1 MLSWE
6 NTSPEIGEA
15 RPEIAIIPIGAIEQ
29 HSAHLPVGTD
39 FLIAKAL
46 AQRVAAQLG
55 SCYLLPALPYSCS
68 REHCDFAGT
77 VWMRPSTLE
86 ALVRDLVAGLV
97 HMGIKKIALLVGH
110 GGNWILKPAVREMN
124 LDRKGFHVIVT
135 GPEGLAS
142 GTGEFAELHAG
153 QSETA
158 LIMHLH
164 PELVKM
170 DQAKPDYSP
179 QEGREFID
187 YVGMG
192 GVTPTGLWGAPS
204 KASPESGRDMFEE
217 AAKRTAEYI
226 RTAFAEIERLEGEQR
241 ARGQQ

>member
-6 NTSPEIGEA
+6 NTSLEIGGA
-15 RPEIAIIPIGAIEQ
+15 KPDIAIIPIGAIEQ

-46 AQRVAAQLG
+46 AERVAEQLEN
-55 SCYLLPALPYSCS
+55 CYLLPTLPYSCS

-77 VWMRPSTLE
+77 VWLRPSTLE
-86 ALVRDLVAGLV
+86 ALVRDLVSGLV

-135 GPEGLAS
+135 APEGLAS

-170 DQAKPDYSP
+170 DQARPDYSP
-179 QEGREFID
+179 KEGREFID

-204 KASPESGRDMFEE
+204 KASPESGRDMLEE

-226 RTAFAEIERLEGEQR
+226 RTAFAEIERLEEQR
-241 ARGQQ
+241 RAASPD

>member
-1 MLSWE
+1 MLSWK

-15 RPEIAIIPIGAIEQ
+15 TPEIAIIPIGAIEQ

-46 AQRVAAQLG
+46 AERVAEQLG
-55 SCYLLPALPYSCS
+55 NCYLLPALPYSCS

-77 VWMRPSTLE
+77 VWLSPSTLE
-86 ALVRDLVAGLV
+86 RIVRELVLSLV

-110 GGNWILKPAVREMN
+110 GGNWILKPAVRELD
-124 LDRKGFHVIVT
+124 LDRKGFHVIIT

-142 GTGEFAELHAG
+142 GTGEFSDLHAG

-158 LIMHLH
+158 FIMHLH

-170 DQAKPDYSP
+170 DRAKPDYSP
-179 QEGREFID
+179 KEGREFID

-204 KASPESGRDMFEE
+204 KASADSGRDMFEE
-217 AAKRTAEYI
+217 VVKRTAEYI
-226 RTAFAEIERLEGEQR
+226 RTAFVEIERLEDD
-241 ARGQQ
+241 GQTRSPE

>member
-1 MLSWE
+1 MLNWE
-6 NTSPEIGEA
+6 NTSPEIGQA
-15 RPEIAIIPIGAIEQ
+15 KPDIAIIPVGAIEQ
-29 HSAHLPVGTD
+29 HSNHLPLGTD
-39 FLIAKAL
+39 FLIAEAL
-46 AQRVAAQLG
+46 AERVAEQLG
-55 SCYLLPALPYSCS
+55 DCYLLPTLPYSCS

-77 VWMRPSTLE
+77 VWLKPSTLE
-86 ALVRDLVAGLV
+86 SVVRDLVSGLV

-124 LDRKGFHVIVT
+124 LDRTGFHVIVT

-170 DQAKPDYSP
+170 DQAKPDHSP
-179 QEGREFID
+179 KRGREFID

-204 KASPESGRDMFEE
+204 KASAESGREMFEE
-217 AAKRTAEYI
+217 AARRTADYI
-226 RTAFAEIERLEGEQR
+226 RSAFAEIERLEAQR
-241 ARGQQ
+241 DASGSD